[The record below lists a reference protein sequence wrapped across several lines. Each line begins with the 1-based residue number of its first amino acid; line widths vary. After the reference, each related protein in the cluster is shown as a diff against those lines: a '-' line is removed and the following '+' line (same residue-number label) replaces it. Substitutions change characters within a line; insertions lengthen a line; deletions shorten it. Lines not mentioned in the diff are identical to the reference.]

1 MRVSAPSVG
10 GNGAGALAARRA
22 HMEAAAQVADD
33 AHVQFGS
40 AQFKRPRTGTR
51 YAPALPAHVPSSGWW
66 MYP

>member
-1 MRVSAPSVG
+1 
-10 GNGAGALAARRA
+10 
-22 HMEAAAQVADD
+22 MEAAAQVEDD